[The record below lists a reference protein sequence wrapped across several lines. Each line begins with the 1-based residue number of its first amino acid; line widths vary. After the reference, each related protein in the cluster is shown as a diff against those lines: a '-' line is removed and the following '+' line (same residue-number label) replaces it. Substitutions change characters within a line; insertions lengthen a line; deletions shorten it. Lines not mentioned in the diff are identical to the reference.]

1 MRRKSGFTLGKLFKA
16 FLLFIYLIMAVVPL
30 YWIII
35 TSLKEPTEVYTWPI
49 RYWPT
54 HISFSGY
61 RFLFKFA
68 NFAQFFRNSLF
79 TSITASFFAM
89 VFSTLSGYILARYKF
104 KYKKTLI
111 VLLFFAQ
118 MIPTYLLMIPQY
130 KMFSD
135 IGLIDNLWAL
145 VIIYVNVSV
154 SFSTIMARGFFSRIP
169 KNLEEAA
176 MIDGTSRIGAI
187 FKITI
192 PLSLPGIAAIFSFSF
207 VNTWNELFTAA
218 LFINSSEKMT
228 VPVALNSFVSKAG
241 IQWNVMG
248 AGLVVALLPTIVV
261 FAFAQ
266 KYIIAGLTKGALK
279 G

>member
-1 MRRKSGFTLGKLFKA
+1 MRRRRNTPLGRTIKA
-16 FLLFIYLIMAVVPL
+16 FLLFVYFLMAVVPL
-30 YWIII
+30 YWILV
-35 TSLKEPTEVYTWPI
+35 TSLKEPTEVYTWPL

-54 HISFSGY
+54 HITLAGY

-68 NFAQFFRNSLF
+68 NFAQFFKNSLF
-79 TSITASFFAM
+79 TSLTASFFAM
-89 VFSTLSGYILARYKF
+89 VFSSLSGYIMARYKF

-111 VLLFFAQ
+111 VMLFFAQ

-130 KMFSD
+130 RMFSD

-145 VIIYVNVSV
+145 VIIYVNVAV

-187 FKITI
+187 FRITI

-218 LFINSSEKMT
+218 LFINSTEKMT

-248 AGLVVALLPTIVV
+248 AGLVVALLPTIIV
-261 FAFAQ
+261 FAFTQ
-266 KYIIAGLTKGALK
+266 RYIIAGLTKGALK

>member
-1 MRRKSGFTLGKLFKA
+1 MKKKGITIGSILRA
-16 FLLFIYLIMAVVPL
+16 ILLFIYLILAVVPL

-35 TSLKEPTEVYTWPI
+35 TSLKPPQDVYTWPI
-49 RYWPT
+49 MYFPKT
-54 HISFSGY
+54 ITFEAY

-68 NFAQFFRNSLF
+68 NFTKFFKNSLF
-79 TSITASFFAM
+79 TSMTASAISM
-89 VFSTLSGYILARYKF
+89 ILSTLSGYILARFNF
-104 KYKKTLI
+104 KYKKTLV
-111 VLLFFAQ
+111 VLLFIAQ
-118 MIPTYLLMIPQY
+118 MIPAYLLMIPQY
-130 KMFSD
+130 RMFSTL
-135 IGLIDNLWAL
+135 GLIDNLWAL
-145 VIIYVNVSV
+145 VIIYTNIGV

-169 KNLEEAA
+169 RTLEEAA

-187 FKITI
+187 YRITL
-192 PLSLPGIAAIFSFSF
+192 PLSLPGLAAIFSFSF

-228 VPVALNSFVSKAG
+228 IPVALNSFISKAG

-279 G
+279 E